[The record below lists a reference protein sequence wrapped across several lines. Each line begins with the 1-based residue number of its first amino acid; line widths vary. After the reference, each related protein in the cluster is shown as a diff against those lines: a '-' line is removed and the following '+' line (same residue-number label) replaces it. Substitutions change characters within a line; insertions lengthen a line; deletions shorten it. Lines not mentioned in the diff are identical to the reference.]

1 MPLSMATSQIQM
13 EKWLGMPVRAFKQA
27 KVYLILEI
35 ILKNNG
41 NKIRFIK

>member
-27 KVYLILEI
+27 FKSVF
-35 ILKNNG
+35 N
-41 NKIRFIK
+41 IRDNFEK